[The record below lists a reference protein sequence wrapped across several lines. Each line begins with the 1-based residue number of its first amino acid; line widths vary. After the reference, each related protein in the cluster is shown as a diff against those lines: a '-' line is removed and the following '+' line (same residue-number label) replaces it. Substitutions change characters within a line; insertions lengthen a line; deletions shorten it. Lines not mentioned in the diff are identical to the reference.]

1 MLSLLNQRPDDIPD
15 TSCLPEPIPGPEQC
29 KFCRAK
35 LICKAAYRETI
46 QELAMHR
53 LSTPARTGEF
63 VDIHQ
68 EIQTI
73 DDGRLDQMGNAWEV
87 AQLIGKAID
96 AEIKRR
102 KEADPDSMPN
112 YVWRDNGRMPE
123 MPPPHLAWPHFGH
136 LLTGEEF
143 SNACRVSKTAITEAV
158 HKRTGMTVKD
168 SKKTVEKLLDKL
180 ITWKAKA
187 RSLVRQ
193 PYYEIKS

>member
-1 MLSLLNQRPDDIPD
+1 MKLVENAINPSQPP
-15 TSCLPEPIPGPEQC
+15 PIPGPEQC

-112 YVWRDNGRMPE
+112 YAWRDNGRMPRCRRRIWRGRI
-123 MPPPHLAWPHFGH
+123 LAI
-136 LLTGEEF
+136 
-143 SNACRVSKTAITEAV
+143 C
-158 HKRTGMTVKD
+158 
-168 SKKTVEKLLDKL
+168 
-180 ITWKAKA
+180 
-187 RSLVRQ
+187 
-193 PYYEIKS
+193 